1 MAVKKPRRIDVA
13 AGDTLFDEI
22 SSHVLSEPWGRGDVE
37 QTARTHPD
45 LIVRRGENV
54 VVALE
59 NGGLAYGFES
69 QSAFIDEFAGMF
81 QDLLPRVRRELEVE
95 SVRFRLTHNPARPIV
110 EPVLRNLWF
119 TPLRSWLAFSL
130 SKKTALP
137 KLVAIKGVTFRDGGV
152 DDLDEM
158 VRIDRECF
166 PDTPMPAPMMRR
178 AIERGERL
186 IVADGG
192 DRMAGYVLYR
202 RTDAEEG
209 YIWVLAVGREDRGRG
224 IGAALAVRAA
234 KRLFG
239 EGADHVDLKTE
250 DDNSDAIRLYRRL
263 GFRQTTAGRDYS
275 RPTDPRAISRIKK
288 SSEGTLIR
296 FGGWR

>member
-1 MAVKKPRRIDVA
+1 MALKKLRRIDVA
-13 AGDTLFDEI
+13 SGDTLFDEI
-22 SSHVLSEPWGRGDVE
+22 SSHVLSASWSRGEIE
-37 QTARTHPD
+37 QAARAHPD
-45 LIVRRGENV
+45 LIVRRGDNV

-69 QSAFIDEFAGMF
+69 QSAFIDLFAAMF
-81 QDLLPRVRRELEVE
+81 QELLPRVRRELDVD
-95 SVRFRLTHNPARPIV
+95 SVRFRITHNPARPII

-119 TPLRSWLAFSL
+119 TPLRSWLAYSL
-130 SKKTALP
+130 AKKTPLP
-137 KLVAIKGVTFRDGGV
+137 KIGAIKGVTFRDGGV

-158 VRIDRECF
+158 VRIDRQCF
-166 PDTPMPAPMMRR
+166 PDTPMPAPVMRR
-178 AIERGERL
+178 AIEK
-186 IVADGG
+186 G
-192 DRMAGYVLYR
+192 DRLLIADSGGRVAGYVLYR
-202 RTDAEEG
+202 RADAHEG

-224 IGAALAVRAA
+224 IGAALTVRAA
-234 KRLFG
+234 KRLIADG
-239 EGADHVDLKTE
+239 VDHVDLKTE
-250 DDNSDAIRLYRRL
+250 DDNGDAIRLYRRL

>member
-1 MAVKKPRRIDVA
+1 MALKKLRRIDVA
-13 AGDTLFDEI
+13 AGETLFDEI
-22 SSHVLSEPWGRGDVE
+22 SSHVLSTAWSRGEIE
-37 QTARTHPD
+37 QAVRTHPD
-45 LIVRRGENV
+45 LIVRRGDNV
-54 VVALE
+54 LLAIE
-59 NGGLAYGFES
+59 SGGLAYGFES

-81 QDLLPRVRRELEVE
+81 QELLPRVRRETDVD

-119 TPLRSWLAFSL
+119 MPLRSWLGFSL

-137 KLVAIKGVTFRDGGV
+137 RIVAVKGVTFRDGGM

-166 PDTPMPAPMMRR
+166 PDTPLPAPAVRR
-178 AIERGERL
+178 AIERGDRV
-186 IVADGG
+186 IVADSDG
-192 DRMAGYVLYR
+192 RVAGYVFYR
-202 RTDAEEG
+202 RTADEEG
-209 YIWVLAVGREDRGRG
+209 YIWVLAVGRDARGRG
-224 IGAALAVRAA
+224 IGAALTVRAA

-239 EGADHVDLKTE
+239 EGVDHVDLKTE
-250 DDNSDAIRLYRRL
+250 DNNSDAIRLYRRL

-275 RPTDPRAISRIKK
+275 RPTDPRAISRIKR

>member
-1 MAVKKPRRIDVA
+1 MALKKLRRIDVA
-13 AGDTLFDEI
+13 SGDTLFDEI
-22 SSHVLSEPWGRGDVE
+22 SSHVLSTAWSRGE
-37 QTARTHPD
+37 IEGAARAHPD
-45 LIVRRGENV
+45 LIVRRGDNV
-54 VVALE
+54 VMALE

-81 QDLLPRVRRELEVE
+81 QELLPRVRRELDVD
-95 SVRFRLTHNPARPIV
+95 SVRFRITHNPARPII

-119 TPLRSWLAFSL
+119 TPLRSWLGFSL
-130 SKKTALP
+130 SKKALP
-137 KLVAIKGVTFRDGGV
+137 RIAAIKGVTFRDGGV

-166 PDTPMPAPMMRR
+166 PDMPLPAPAMRR
-178 AIERGERL
+178 AIEK
-186 IVADGG
+186 G
-192 DRMAGYVLYR
+192 DRVLIADSGGRVAGYVLYR

-224 IGAALAVRAA
+224 IGAALTVRAA
-234 KRLFG
+234 KRLFA
-239 EGADHVDLKTE
+239 EGVDHVDLKTE